1 MVLAPG
7 SDSRITES
15 FIDPSS
21 RITVDGLPYRPHTDP
36 VVDAGGDAVDP
47 NKWAKDAI
55 NALNNA
61 EQLLQQLTSAISGN
75 TEALA
80 ALDGHTYGY
89 ELTAAGTSGDT
100 LAAAFISTKVQ
111 SITGGV
117 TENSMTAARRP
128 QEIGKKVWG

>member
-1 MVLAPG
+1 MAMGP
-7 SDSRITES
+7 DPRITES
-15 FIDPSS
+15 FIDPSDRTS
-21 RITVDGLPYRPHTDP
+21 IYVGGHAPARDP
-36 VVDAGGDAVDP
+36 VVDAGGPAVDP
-47 NKWAKDAI
+47 NQWAKDAI
-55 NALNNA
+55 TALNNA

-75 TEALA
+75 ADALT
-80 ALDGHTYGY
+80 ALHGHTYGY
-89 ELTAAGTSGDT
+89 ELSGEGTSGDT

>member
-1 MVLAPG
+1 MPG
-7 SDSRITES
+7 IPM
-15 FIDPSS
+15 IDPSVLHPEI
-21 RITVDGLPYRPHTDP
+21 RDLGGV
-36 VVDAGGDAVDP
+36 AGNPAVMGAIYAAEHPDP
-47 NKWAKDAI
+47 NQWAKDAI
-55 NALNNA
+55 TALNNA

-75 TEALA
+75 TDALA